1 MKCSPGFPDAG
12 IGRDDKTPPLAGDGI
27 LYSELVGHLHF
38 CNIYGR
44 KEKLPV
50 WMDWQLRMQPKFWFF
65 GPELVI
71 LLQFSH

>member
-1 MKCSPGFPDAG
+1 MQELHMKKSAKVTGFV
-12 IGRDDKTPPLAGDGI
+12 TLS
-27 LYSELVGHLHF
+27 SELVGHLHF

>member
-1 MKCSPGFPDAG
+1 VTGFVTLFSELVGHP
-12 IGRDDKTPPLAGDGI
+12 
-27 LYSELVGHLHF
+27 ELVGHLHF